1 MQKISNQYAA
11 MPSLHFA
18 WSLWSALVLVPAVRR
33 PWVKAL
39 VALYPV
45 ATLFAIVVTGNHY
58 ILDAAGGACAV
69 AIAYGLAVLMTRQ
82 RASSRVTRQTDTRS
96 PTPL

>member
-1 MQKISNQYAA
+1 

-18 WSLWSALVLVPAVRR
+18 WALWSALVLVPAVRR

-39 VALYPV
+39 VALYPT

-58 ILDAAGGACAV
+58 ILDAAGGAFAV
-69 AIAYGLAVLMTRQ
+69 AIGYGLAALMTRQ
-82 RASSRVTRQTDTRS
+82 RESSKLALQTDTRS